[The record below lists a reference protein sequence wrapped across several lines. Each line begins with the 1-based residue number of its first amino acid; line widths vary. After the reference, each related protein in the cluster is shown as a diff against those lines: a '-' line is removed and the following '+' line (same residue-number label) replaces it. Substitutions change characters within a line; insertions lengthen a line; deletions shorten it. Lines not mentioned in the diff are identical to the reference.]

1 MVYLGLYL
9 GDSRTLAVPAHNIRL
24 LCNRMIMA
32 LSLIDAIMHYVSK
45 TLNMQMDDEE
55 AQFSLERK
63 YLRVQVITCPCFFLS
78 SLNSWKS
85 VYKWM
90 FTAALGCIS
99 LPFKEIYFKI

>member
-1 MVYLGLYL
+1 MAMMENCGHWRRGINLFYLL
-9 GDSRTLAVPAHNIRL
+9 DSRMLAVPAHDIRL

-78 SLNSWKS
+78 SLNFSTRVLS
-85 VYKWM
+85 
-90 FTAALGCIS
+90 
-99 LPFKEIYFKI
+99 